1 MSIWDREPRIALK
14 TWHFSTSLHSLRLCS
29 CLERLRDETMLISRL
44 CMHAAGY
51 HCHCLLW
58 WMPQTMFIFSA
69 AWYFIGRL
77 AQTVNN
83 FWSRH
88 MVSPSWKHRCQR
100 WTWLCGQEKC
110 LRLVRGGTG
119 RIKRHS
125 NKGKMEL
132 TSVCWI
138 SCEFLESSKNLL
150 AVAFSSDL
158 VKTREN
164 GVRDTL

>member
-29 CLERLRDETMLISRL
+29 SLERQRDETTPISIL
-44 CMHAAGY
+44 HACDY
-51 HCHCLLW
+51 PCHCLLW
-58 WMPQTMFIFSA
+58 RTPRTTFIFSA
-69 AWYFIGRL
+69 TWYFIGSR
-77 AQTVNN
+77 AQAVNN

-88 MVSPSWKHRCQR
+88 MVSPWKHRCQR